1 MRQQSIPVC
10 QDPGI
15 WQFEPKKRHPWLC
28 LGHPKNALERNSSC
42 YPEIFASGFIFW
54 DEMPQDPAKSAPSLA
69 PAQTGPFSQ
78 HIPFM
83 DNEASFL
90 FIHNNNNNIRITW
103 TSFGGFS
110 GNPPQKYHV
119 PKQFSGIP
127 WGSSFKDCL
136 TPHLLELCPA
146 KLLYYDTTCFLG
158 IPLHVLT
165 LVAFAL
171 FPWHPKV

>member
-1 MRQQSIPVC
+1 MS
-10 QDPGI
+10 
-15 WQFEPKKRHPWLC
+15 PKRGTSASAWGNQGMPRRGTVRVSRDIC
-28 LGHPKNALERNSSC
+28 LWIH
-42 YPEIFASGFIFW
+42 FW

-69 PAQTGPFSQ
+69 LAQTGLFSQ

-90 FIHNNNNNIRITW
+90 FIQNSNNNIGITR

-110 GNPPQKYHV
+110 GNSSLPPQKYHV
-119 PKQFSGIP
+119 PKKFSGIP
-127 WGSSFKDCL
+127 GGSCFKDRL

-171 FPWHPKV
+171 FPWHPKVRAHGPWPLLHF